1 MHINNYLS
9 NTGKSNWEQT
19 YARGRPR
26 SSIKEKFNNSN
37 MRKTEVEER
46 LVKFGSVENVGSS
59 LEEKI

>member
-1 MHINNYLS
+1 MNAYKYYLS

-19 YARGRPR
+19 YVRGRPR

-37 MRKTEVEER
+37 MRKTEV
-46 LVKFGSVENVGSS
+46 KFGSVENVGSS